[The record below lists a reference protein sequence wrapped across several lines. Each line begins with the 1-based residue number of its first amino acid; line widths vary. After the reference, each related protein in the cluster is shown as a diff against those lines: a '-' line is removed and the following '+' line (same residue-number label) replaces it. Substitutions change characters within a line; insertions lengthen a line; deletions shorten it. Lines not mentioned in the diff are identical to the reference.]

1 MWELYVATIMTQLS
15 ARRPSTWGDRLKA
28 KIYINYDLSSKL
40 QTQIITIP
48 NYNSTTLLS
57 SSRCRHRINLD
68 LFRFD
73 LLWNA
78 KVFDYFTAIKGS
90 HAIPSYPYSRCIGCR
105 IYCPADVLPS
115 CPRANNV
122 NRHRASCC

>member
-1 MWELYVATIMTQLS
+1 MLGQRARKGKYRHVGIICRHDHDAVECQTAVDLGRPTQIKNGS
-15 ARRPSTWGDRLKA
+15 KKHSHKKCFEQISDNRA

-78 KVFDYFTAIKGS
+78 KVFD
-90 HAIPSYPYSRCIGCR
+90 
-105 IYCPADVLPS
+105 
-115 CPRANNV
+115 
-122 NRHRASCC
+122 